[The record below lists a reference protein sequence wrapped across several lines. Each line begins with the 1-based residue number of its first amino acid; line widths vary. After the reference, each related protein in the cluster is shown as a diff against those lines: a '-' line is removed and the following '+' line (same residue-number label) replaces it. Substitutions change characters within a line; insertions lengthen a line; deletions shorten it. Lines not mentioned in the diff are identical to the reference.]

1 MTISSSSY
9 VGLMSPTSN
18 ISKSLITQND
28 SNNDSSL
35 SIDELGLDE
44 DQFSALDTNGDSLVT
59 QDEIASAIDSKL
71 SSFNGEMPSKDDF
84 TSLLSDLGLQVPTQT
99 ATNESSSSGSDF
111 SSLIMSQYDSNGDS
125 SLTSDEVSSLTD
137 DEFSALDANNDGNIS
152 GDELSSAFEQVT
164 SANSNSSTSTTQSA
178 MPSGGSSGA
187 SITSSSEEYDDRDTN
202 KDGIVSEE
210 EKKVALG
217 ISTDGTTRSTSV
229 ATNQDTKDSIKL
241 LLDTIKLNS
250 QDSSKEVDL
259 SSFKNIMKMMNN
271 QSNNSDLNTYVSNL
285 STSTSSKFSYA

>member
-44 DQFSALDTNGDSLVT
+44 DQFSTLDTNSDSLVT

-71 SSFNGEMPSKDDF
+71 SSFDGKMPSKDEF
-84 TSLLSDLGLQVPTQT
+84 ASLLSDLGLEMPEPPTSKQ
-99 ATNESSSSGSDF
+99 SSASGDDF
-111 SSLIMSQYDSNGDS
+111 SSLIMSQYDSDDDS
-125 SLTSDEVSSLTD
+125 LLSSSEVSLLSDE
-137 DEFSALDANNDGNIS
+137 EFSALDTNTDGSIS
-152 GDELSSAFEQVT
+152 AEELSGAYQQVASA
-164 SANSNSSTSTTQSA
+164 SGATQSTP
-178 MPSGGSSGA
+178 PSGGGSV
-187 SITSSSEEYDDRDTN
+187 TSSSEEEYDELDTN
-202 KDGIVSEE
+202 KDGIVSQE
-210 EKKVALG
+210 EKNAALG
-217 ISTDGTTRSTSV
+217 ISTNSETSST
-229 ATNQDTKDSIKL
+229 ATASNDETKNTLKL
-241 LLDTIKLNS
+241 LLDTIKQNS
-250 QDSSKEVDL
+250 QNSSEELNL

-271 QSNNSDLNTYVSNL
+271 QSNNNELNTYVSNL